1 MRTFDLTPYRR
12 STVGFDRV
20 FDMLEAKVRGETDDG
35 FPPFD
40 LEKQGEDSYR
50 ITIAVAGYGPDEIE
64 IVAHENLLTI
74 KGQKAAESGN
84 RQYLHRGIANRSF
97 ERRFGL
103 ADFVQ
108 VQSAS
113 FDNGL
118 LRITL
123 KREVPEAMKPRKIEI
138 DASANE
144 AQPQRQLEGQAA

>member
-1 MRTFDLTPYRR
+1 MRTSDLTPYRR
-12 STVGFDRV
+12 STVGFDRL
-20 FDMLEAKVRGETDDG
+20 FDMLEGKVRGEPDDG

-40 LEKQGEDSYR
+40 LEKHGEDSYR
-50 ITIAVAGYGPDEIE
+50 ITIAAAGYAPDEIE

-74 KGQKAAESGN
+74 TGKKAAEAN
-84 RQYLHRGIANRSF
+84 DRQFLHRGIANRSF

-113 FDNGL
+113 FDNGM
-118 LRITL
+118 LRIQL

-138 DASANE
+138 GATAND
-144 AQPQRQLEGQAA
+144 AQPQRQLENQAA

>member
-1 MRTFDLTPYRR
+1 MRTFDFTPYRR

-20 FDMLEAKVRGETDDG
+20 FDMLEAKVRGEPDDG

-50 ITIAVAGYGPDEIE
+50 ITIAAAGYAPGEME
-64 IVAHENLLTI
+64 IVVQENLLTVT
-74 KGQKAAESGN
+74 GRKAAEAEQH
-84 RQYLHRGIANRSF
+84 QYLHRGIANRSF

-118 LRITL
+118 LRIEL
-123 KREVPEAMKPRKIEI
+123 KREVPEAMKPRKIDI
-138 DASANE
+138 GTAANDAPR
-144 AQPQRQLEGQAA
+144 QGQLESQAA

>member
-1 MRTFDLTPYRR
+1 MRTSDLTPYRR
-12 STVGFDRV
+12 STVGFDRL
-20 FDMLEAKVRGETDDG
+20 FDMLEAKVRAEADDG

-40 LEKQGEDSYR
+40 LEKEGEDSYR
-50 ITIAVAGYGPDEIE
+50 ITIAAAGYGPDEIE

-74 KGQKAAESGN
+74 TGKKAAEPEG
-84 RQYLHRGIANRSF
+84 RQYLHRGIASRSF

-118 LRITL
+118 LRIQL
-123 KREVPEAMKPRKIEI
+123 KREVPEAMKPRRIEI
-138 DASANE
+138 GGVANDH
-144 AQPQRQLEGQAA
+144 QPRRQLESQAA

>member
-1 MRTFDLTPYRR
+1 MRSFDLTPYRR

-74 KGQKAAESGN
+74 RGQKAAETGN

-118 LRITL
+118 LRIAL

-144 AQPQRQLEGQAA
+144 AQPQRQLEDQAA

>member
-1 MRTFDLTPYRR
+1 MRTSDLTPYRR
-12 STVGFDRV
+12 STVGFDRL
-20 FDMLEAKVRGETDDG
+20 FDMLEAKVRGEAEDG

-40 LEKQGEDSYR
+40 LEKHGEDSYS
-50 ITIAVAGYGPDEIE
+50 ITIAAAGYAPDEIE

-74 KGQKAAESGN
+74 KGQKPAEAEG
-84 RQYLHRGIANRSF
+84 RQYLHRGIASRSF

-118 LRITL
+118 LRIQL
-123 KREVPEAMKPRKIEI
+123 KREVPEAMKPRRIEI
-138 DASANE
+138 GTAAND
-144 AQPQRQLEGQAA
+144 AQPQRQLESKAA